1 MKTSLIILAAGMG
14 TRMNSEIPKVLHAI
28 AGDPMLVHAMAAG
41 AMLEPEHTIVVA
53 GHGAAEVTASNLPNS
68 VPVLHKPIPV
78 EELKELVLQA
88 VKD

>member
-1 MKTSLIILAAGMG
+1 MYKRQIVERLYNDSQYDHLTANVVTSI
-14 TRMNSEIPKVLHAI
+14 
-28 AGDPMLVHAMAAG
+28 
-41 AMLEPEHTIVVA
+41 
-53 GHGAAEVTASNLPNS
+53 GAAVVTDSNLPNS